1 MIFRLS
7 FAALLLAVHRE
18 HPREVRAE
26 AELGMYSGVLDN
38 ASPSDVGY
46 AGFLNTNETPDPNTF
61 FRLNFDTNKCKANS
75 SFVWCLP
82 NDYNLEKHPFSYYYL
97 ENKSLPWDYQFKFVI
112 DEISNVNDKT
122 QSMMI
127 SMYFAVSWLEPR
139 LKINSS
145 AVEWGE
151 DRTGPMNQVNES
163 PETLKYLW
171 YPELEIYGLETFTR
185 QKVLKEMSGV
195 RIMKNKTIN
204 YELNVHITIS
214 CQMNFDDYP
223 LDAHACQFQVGSYYD
238 TQEVVKCNAHF
249 IYDENRQRSLQHL
262 IQIEQLPS
270 HFKTVHL
277 PSGVYSAAG
286 FQVKLQRKQMQFVV
300 QVYLPSAMFVIVSWV
315 SFLVKPEV
323 VPGRMAM
330 LVTLFLVLINIFN
343 SVREQAP
350 ISSSLNAV
358 DLYLVVCI
366 FFVFAALIEYAVI
379 LLLLKKRRKPRRTI
393 DEGLMTMFNNTAA
406 PAAAASSAHGASATN
421 GGEHGPSTSH
431 GHAAGQQLPAA
442 RDKKVPHIELGLTAR
457 KQALVD
463 NIDAWAM
470 WISPPVFIVF
480 NLIYWV
486 TYRHVGAELFTFS

>member
-1 MIFRLS
+1 MAKSLVISDFSVVVLMIAISSKLIK
-7 FAALLLAVHRE
+7 LACAK
-18 HPREVRAE
+18 P
-26 AELGMYSGVLDN
+26 ELGMYSGVLSES
-38 ASPSDVGY
+38 ASPYEEDIGY
-46 AGFLNTNETPDPNTF
+46 AGFANSNDPPDPNTF
-61 FRLNFDTNKCKANS
+61 FRVNFDTNKCKPNA

-82 NDYNLEKHPFSYYYL
+82 KDYNLEKHPFSYYYL

-139 LKINSS
+139 LQINNT

-238 TQEVVKCNAHF
+238 TEEVVKCNAHF
-249 IYDENRQRSLQHL
+249 IYDVHRQRSLQHL
-262 IQIEQLPS
+262 IQIEELPS
-270 HFKTVHL
+270 HFKTVRL

-393 DEGLMTMFNNTAA
+393 DEGLMTMFQSTAA
-406 PAAAASSAHGASATN
+406 PTATGAATN
-421 GGEHGPSTSH
+421 GAGEGPSS
-431 GHAAGQQLPAA
+431 GPSGQQQSV

-470 WISPPVFIVF
+470 WISPPVFVVF
-480 NLIYWV
+480 NAVYWV
-486 TYRHVGAELFTFS
+486 SYRHVGAELFKFS

>member
-1 MIFRLS
+1 MEHVRKGGGAWQAGSGRRWRAWRAGQEFDHLVWMAGATAIMVNILPRTITLS
-7 FAALLLAVHRE
+7 LAAI
-18 HPREVRAE
+18 
-26 AELGMYSGVLDN
+26 SGVMG
-38 ASPSDVGY
+38 DVGLY
-46 AGFLNTNETPDPNTF
+46 SEVMEAGAVSHSSLARPGDLLEQSS
-61 FRLNFDTNKCKANS
+61 FRFNFDTNRCKSDS
-75 SFVWCLP
+75 SYIWCLP
-82 NDYNLEKHPFSYYYL
+82 RDYNQEKHPFSYYQL
-97 ENKSLPWDYQFKFVI
+97 ENKSLPWDYDFKFVI

-139 LKINSS
+139 LVINTT
-145 AVEWGE
+145 ATEWME
-151 DRTGPMNQVNES
+151 DRTGPKDQVNES

-171 YPELEIYGLETFTR
+171 YPELEIYGLETFDR
-185 QKVLKEMSGV
+185 QRVLKEMSGV

-238 TQEVVKCNAHF
+238 TRDTVTCRAHF
-249 IYDENRQRSLQHL
+249 VYDMERQRSLQHL
-262 IQIEQLPS
+262 IEIEDLPKK
-270 HFKTVHL
+270 FQTVDI
-277 PSGVYSAAG
+277 PSGVYSACG
-286 FQVKLQRKQMQFVV
+286 FQVKLQRLQMQFVV

-358 DLYLVVCI
+358 DLYLVICI

-393 DEGLMTMFNNTAA
+393 DEGLKTMFGNGEAGSVRTQ
-406 PAAAASSAHGASATN
+406 PADSSPHNLLRLNKKES
-421 GGEHGPSTSH
+421 EEP
-431 GHAAGQQLPAA
+431 
-442 RDKKVPHIELGLTAR
+442 KKVRDRIFF
-457 KQALVD
+457 VC
-463 NIDAWAM
+463 
-470 WISPPVFIVF
+470 
-480 NLIYWV
+480 
-486 TYRHVGAELFTFS
+486 

>member
-1 MIFRLS
+1 
-7 FAALLLAVHRE
+7 
-18 HPREVRAE
+18 
-26 AELGMYSGVLDN
+26 
-38 ASPSDVGY
+38 
-46 AGFLNTNETPDPNTF
+46 
-61 FRLNFDTNKCKANS
+61 
-75 SFVWCLP
+75 
-82 NDYNLEKHPFSYYYL
+82 
-97 ENKSLPWDYQFKFVI
+97 
-112 DEISNVNDKT
+112 
-122 QSMMI
+122 MI

-139 LKINSS
+139 LQINNS

-214 CQMNFDDYP
+214 CRMVFDDYP
-223 LDAHACQFQVGSYYD
+223 LDDHSCQFQVGSYYD
-238 TQEVVKCNAHF
+238 TIETVTCKSYY
-249 IYDENRQRSLQHL
+249 IYDQERQRSLQHL
-262 IQIEQLPS
+262 IQIEELPS
-270 HFKTVHL
+270 IFKTVRL

-393 DEGLMTMFNNTAA
+393 DEGLMTMFQNTAA
-406 PAAAASSAHGASATN
+406 PTATGAATN
-421 GGEHGPSTSH
+421 GAGEGPSS
-431 GHAAGQQLPAA
+431 GPSSQQQTA
-442 RDKKVPHIELGLTAR
+442 RDKKVPHIEPEQPATNSQRQESAAHRPRAASNKQPETR
-457 KQALVD
+457 KCRT
-463 NIDAWAM
+463 
-470 WISPPVFIVF
+470 S
-480 NLIYWV
+480 
-486 TYRHVGAELFTFS
+486 S

>member
-1 MIFRLS
+1 MDQRKYFLSLILFMLRLERI
-7 FAALLLAVHRE
+7 VW
-18 HPREVRAE
+18 AE
-26 AELGMYSGVLDN
+26 MGSHMYSGVLSGET
-38 ASPSDVGY
+38 ASPYEDDVSY
-46 AGFLNTNETPDPNTF
+46 AGFVNNETPDPNTF
-61 FRLNFDTNKCKANS
+61 FRVNFDTNKCKPNS

-82 NDYNLEKHPFSYYYL
+82 KHYNLEKHPFSYYYL

-139 LKINSS
+139 LNINNS
-145 AVEWGE
+145 AVEWVE
-151 DRTGPMNQVNES
+151 DRTGPTDQVNES

-238 TQEVVKCNAHF
+238 TQEVVMCKAHF

-262 IQIEQLPS
+262 IQIEELPDY
-270 HFKTVHL
+270 FKTVHL

-393 DEGLMTMFNNTAA
+393 DEGLMTVFNNANATNAVA
-406 PAAAASSAHGASATN
+406 NVPNVTN
-421 GGEHGPSTSH
+421 GGGESSNTGNT
-431 GHAAGQQLPAA
+431 QQQS

-470 WISPPVFIVF
+470 WISPPVFLLFNIV
-480 NLIYWV
+480 YWV
-486 TYRHVGAELFTFS
+486 TYRPVGAELFTFS

>member
-1 MIFRLS
+1 MSSFRQLGWI
-7 FAALLLAVHRE
+7 AQAD
-18 HPREVRAE
+18 AE
-26 AELGMYSGVLDN
+26 MGMYSGVLSE
-38 ASPSDVGY
+38 ATSPYEKDVGY
-46 AGFLNTNETPDPNTF
+46 AGFVDNSEPTDPNTF
-61 FRLNFDTNKCKANS
+61 FRVNFDTNKCKPNA

-82 NDYNLEKHPFSYYYL
+82 KDYNLEKHPFSYYYL

-139 LKINSS
+139 LMINSS
-145 AVEWGE
+145 AVEWVE
-151 DRTGPMNQVNES
+151 DRTGPKNQVNES

-238 TQEVVKCNAHF
+238 TEEVVKCNAHF

-262 IQIEQLPS
+262 IQIEELPS
-270 HFKTVHL
+270 RFKTVRL

-406 PAAAASSAHGASATN
+406 PATSNGNEASGSGLTSGLTSAASGVGLAQ
-421 GGEHGPSTSH
+421 
-431 GHAAGQQLPAA
+431 QQL
-442 RDKKVPHIELGLTAR
+442 RNKKVPHIELGLTAR

-470 WISPPVFIVF
+470 WISPPIFLVF
-480 NLIYWV
+480 NLVYWV
-486 TYRHVGAELFTFS
+486 SFRHVGAELFTFS